1 MVTFTQEQPQDAAEI
16 EHLLDKVFGQTRCQK
31 TSYRFRDRVA
41 PVTPLCFVA
50 KDGEK
55 IIGTLRYWPV
65 QIGPNATPALLLGPL
80 AVDGDYRGLGLG
92 ADLMDVTLAACAAHG
107 HQVIVLVSDLAEFYA
122 KFGFEQAGPKGIT
135 MPGEKTDRLY
145 IRALTPGALADLE
158 GPVLPFAARTLKARS
173 AKVRSVKR
181 KAA

>member
-1 MVTFTQEQPQDAAEI
+1 MVTFTQEQPQDAAAI
-16 EHLLDKVFGQTRCQK
+16 EQLLDTVFGQTRCQK

-41 PVTPLCFVA
+41 PVAPLCFVA
-50 KDGEK
+50 KDGDK
-55 IIGTLRYWPV
+55 VIGTLRYWPV
-65 QIGPNATPALLLGPL
+65 EIGPNATPALLLGPL
-80 AVDGDYRGLGLG
+80 AVDETYRGLGLG

-107 HQVIVLVSDLAEFYA
+107 HQVIVLVSDLADFYG
-122 KFGFEQAGPKGIT
+122 KFGFEAAGPKGIT

-145 IRALTPGALADLE
+145 VRGLTPQALAGLE

-173 AKVRSVKR
+173 AKPRSVKR